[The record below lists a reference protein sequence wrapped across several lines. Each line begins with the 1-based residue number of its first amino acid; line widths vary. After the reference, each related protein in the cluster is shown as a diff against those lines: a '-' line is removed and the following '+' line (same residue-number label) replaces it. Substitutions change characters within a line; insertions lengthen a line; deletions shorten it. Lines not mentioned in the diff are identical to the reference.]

1 MALVTQESNEGS
13 VQQAG
18 EVKTLP
24 RNKQINNNRYSL
36 RIKSAQHKMSKSGFP
51 MIECDVEIYSPATI
65 THHQDGQLYNVAGL
79 SCKKYISL
87 KDNMLEGLIGSKATK
102 ARGEVSFMEILGLK
116 PEIDTENPDTEQFVG
131 KVFSDVVSAEKRE
144 RRTQPTAA
152 QLEANPA
159 AQGDP
164 IIDPETGLPEVSY
177 GIKLGNSVKR
187 TSAVPPVGV

>member
-24 RNKQINNNRYSL
+24 RNKQININRYSL
-36 RIKSAQHKMSKSGFP
+36 RIKSAQHKMSKSGNP

-65 THHQDGQLYNVAGL
+65 THNQDGQQYNVAGI

-87 KDNMLEGLIGSKATK
+87 QDKMLEGLIGSKATK

-131 KVFSDVVSAEKRE
+131 KVFSDIVNPEKRE

-152 QLEANPA
+152 QLAENPA